1 VGLVVS
7 PEKNNEFR
15 KKNSKCQKLEKKI
28 IKKSESLSKNYK
40 FRVLML
46 QNITSKIFIENI
58 FIRFIA

>member
-1 VGLVVS
+1 MSEIG
-7 PEKNNEFR
+7 
-15 KKNSKCQKLEKKI
+15 KKI